1 MFVIIIVRNMTLF
14 YALVTFPTDKIKF
27 RNRNVSISSKLPDG
41 VSSGADVLRH
51 LVTSY
56 PGRKPRG
63 INVVLNHSI
72 QHHSP
77 RDGAEGAVHNW
88 GGSSF
93 Q

>member
-1 MFVIIIVRNMTLF
+1 MTLF
-14 YALVTFPTDKIKF
+14 CALVIFLTDKIKF
-27 RNRNVSISSKLPDG
+27 RNRNVSISSKLQDG

-56 PGRKPRG
+56 PVRNPRG
-63 INVVLNHSI
+63 INGGAQLSVHSV

-77 RDGAEGAVHNW
+77 RDGVEGAVHNW
-88 GGSSF
+88 DGSSF